1 MGCCGK
7 SKNKLKTNQQSV
19 IQTQSSSLDSNLHI
33 MSEKQGFDHE
43 LDFWSKF
50 VKTERFK
57 NNWISDTPNPEL
69 RPESYD
75 LIISEIQ
82 GKKTAKVL
90 DIGSGVVSIL
100 RGTVSD
106 KNLTTCDPLADKY
119 ATIFKYDEHGL
130 KQPIQA
136 YGEALP
142 FKDNSFNVVHIC
154 NALDHTQAP
163 EEVISE
169 MERVCKKG
177 GLILISGFTNEGE
190 HEKYRGLHQWN
201 IKLDVHGHIAALT
214 ILQKQTLY
222 IFHNPNEVVFAEMMV
237 IPETGREYFIF
248 AYRNE

>member
-1 MGCCGK
+1 
-7 SKNKLKTNQQSV
+7 
-19 IQTQSSSLDSNLHI
+19 

-75 LIISEIQ
+75 LITSEIQ
-82 GKKTAKVL
+82 DKKTAKVL
-90 DIGSGVVSIL
+90 DIGSGVLSIL
-100 RGTVSD
+100 RGTVPD
-106 KNLTTCDPLADKY
+106 KNLTACDPLADKY
-119 ATIFKYDEHGL
+119 ATIFDYEAQVL
-130 KQPIQA
+130 KQPVQA
-136 YGEALP
+136 FGEALP
-142 FKDNSFNVVHIC
+142 FKDNSFNVVHIS

-163 EEVISE
+163 EKVIAE
-169 MERVCKKG
+169 IERVCKKG

-201 IKLDVHGHIAALT
+201 IEVKDAILLITGKEYTVSISDKLIALANT
-214 ILQKQTLY
+214 TT
-222 IFHNPNEVVFAEMMV
+222 